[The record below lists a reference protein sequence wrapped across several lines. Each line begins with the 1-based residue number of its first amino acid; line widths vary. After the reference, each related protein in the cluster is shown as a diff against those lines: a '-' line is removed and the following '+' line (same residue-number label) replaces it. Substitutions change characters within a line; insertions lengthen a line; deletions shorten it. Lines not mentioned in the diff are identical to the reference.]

1 MQRNSN
7 NSTNKRS
14 KVKQTTGNRSSF
26 MCEYKW
32 WIIISLCLLIAGY
45 FLIYVCF
52 FGNGF
57 FQPGTDLEKRDWLSF
72 LGSYLSFAG
81 TLIISL
87 IAILQSRFF
96 AEREKQR
103 VAADRKKTI
112 QPILS
117 VSIVATN
124 SQIAGT
130 AEPFNP
136 SDPGSIPQHKN
147 VTIEIENVGAFP
159 ICNVIIFDKYLCQML
174 KPNEKKQLQ
183 VAYSD
188 SPDAQRW
195 KKHILELLASEFE
208 RTESGIPKWFNINY
222 DDIDGKAMFQT
233 YELKEFDGMNYYSL
247 EGTHEV

>member
-1 MQRNSN
+1 M
-7 NSTNKRS
+7 
-14 KVKQTTGNRSSF
+14 V
-26 MCEYKW
+26 
-32 WIIISLCLLIAGY
+32 
-45 FLIYVCF
+45 
-52 FGNGF
+52 
-57 FQPGTDLEKRDWLSF
+57 
-72 LGSYLSFAG
+72 
-81 TLIISL
+81 
-87 IAILQSRFF
+87 AILQSRFF

-159 ICNVIIFDKYLCQML
+159 ICNVIIFGKYLWQIL
-174 KPNEKKQLQ
+174 KPNEKKQIQ

-195 KKHILELLASEFE
+195 KKHILELLESEFE
-208 RTESGIPKWFNINY
+208 RTESRTPKWFNINY
-222 DDIDGKAMFQT
+222 DDIDGNAMFQT
-233 YELKEFDGMNYYSL
+233 YELKEFDGMSYYSL